1 MCMYEEDDFDE
12 ENNWHILRIIP
23 TNESTSIYT
32 NTKYGYTSILTHTQI
47 HTHEEMDDIH
57 TCPRHSHCHHLHHY
71 NHCMT
76 MVEYKGI
83 G

>member
-1 MCMYEEDDFDE
+1 MYEEDDFDE

-47 HTHEEMDDIH
+47 HTRRNERH
-57 TCPRHSHCHHLHHY
+57 THMSSAQPLSSFAPL
-71 NHCMT
+71 
-76 MVEYKGI
+76 
-83 G
+83 